1 MQKKLVVILKNN
13 MNKFILEG
21 IEQNMIRKINKK
33 KSNNI
38 AKHLRIAQAT
48 TGEEQQKHLLRADKL
63 LSRYAPKETVD
74 SVS

>member
-1 MQKKLVVILKNN
+1 

-48 TGEEQQKHLLRADKL
+48 SGAEQQKHLLRADQL
-63 LSRYAPKETVD
+63 LSRYAPTETTVD
-74 SVS
+74 TIN